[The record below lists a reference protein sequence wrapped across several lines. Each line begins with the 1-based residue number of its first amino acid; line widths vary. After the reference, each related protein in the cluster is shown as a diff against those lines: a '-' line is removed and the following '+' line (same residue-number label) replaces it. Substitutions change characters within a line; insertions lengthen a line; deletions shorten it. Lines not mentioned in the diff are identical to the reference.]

1 MKNTFIKK
9 FFKNITP
16 PGIWDYIRYL
26 KFRIFKFS
34 NFAPYDLDK
43 KLEKYLDYKYGYF
56 VELGANDGYTES
68 NTLSLEIKKSWRGI
82 LIEPIPGQFLTCCYY
97 RSRPGNHLFCNACV
111 PFDYDK
117 KYVDI
122 QYANLMSVS
131 LNLNSEIQD
140 IEKHLKSGR
149 GHLISSARSLQF
161 GTIARTLTSILD
173 ESNAP
178 NLIDFLS
185 LDVEGVELSVL
196 KGIDFDKYKFKY
208 MLIECR
214 KLSTV
219 EKFLKK
225 HGYKKLEKLTHHD
238 YLFTSE

>member
-1 MKNTFIKK
+1 MVDNYIKRL
-9 FFKNITP
+9 FKKIIP
-16 PGIWDYIRYL
+16 PAIWDYFRYI
-26 KFRIFKFS
+26 KFKIIKS
-34 NFAPYDLDK
+34 NNFAPYSIDK

-68 NTLSLEIKKSWRGI
+68 NTLSLEIKKSWRGV
-82 LIEPIPGQFLTCCYY
+82 LVEPAPTQFLNCCYY

-111 PFDYDK
+111 PFTYDK

-131 LNLNSEIQD
+131 ENLSTEIKD
-140 IEKHLKSGR
+140 VEKHLISGR
-149 GHLISSARSLQF
+149 AHLINTARSIQF
-161 GTIARTLTSILD
+161 GAAARTLSSILD

-178 NLIDFLS
+178 KLIDFLS
-185 LDVEGVELSVL
+185 LDVEGVELAVL

-214 KLSTV
+214 NFSV
-219 EKFLKK
+219 IEKFLKK
-225 HGYKKLEKLTHHD
+225 YGYKKIDKFTHHD
-238 YLFTSE
+238 YLFTNE